1 VRAGVPPDEALSGW
15 LGSDGRLRTLDEVV
29 AGPAMPGAPLLSEA
43 DLAVYVDAFA
53 RTGFSGGLNWYR
65 NLDRNWA
72 TTPHLAGAHISVPAL
87 MITAEWDTLLPPAAA
102 DRMRPLV
109 PDLETVMLA
118 RCGHWTPQERPTE
131 LAELIVGWLRRRIAR

>member
-1 VRAGVPPDEALSGW
+1 
-15 LGSDGRLRTLDEVV
+15 
-29 AGPAMPGAPLLSEA
+29 MPGSPLLSSD
-43 DLAVYVDAFA
+43 DLARYAATFT

-72 TTPHLAGAHISVPAL
+72 TTPHLAGARITVPAL

-109 PDLETVMLA
+109 PDLETVLLPQ
-118 RCGHWTPQERPTE
+118 CGHWTPQERPAE
-131 LAELIVGWLRRRIAR
+131 LAALVVGWLRRRIAS